1 MPLQFRR
8 GVDSDRL
15 TITPSVAEPV
25 FTTDT
30 KKLFIGDGSTAGGI
44 EISGSVDSAAT
55 IALIDS
61 AYVQA
66 RSPLTTTADF
76 PDSAGVNTLIDTR
89 VNATFINNLTID
101 ADTLGGQ
108 AGSHYL
114 NYNNFTN
121 TPTIPTFGTDFID
134 SAAALTL
141 IGANSLAKTG
151 GTMSGD
157 INMGGA
163 RIVNAERLGIGTA
176 APASGLHVID
186 SVGTYGQVRISDGTN
201 NVWHR
206 TDSSEYRIDWF
217 SSVARKINLLN
228 SGSGSISVG
237 INTPS
242 PTQTLDVAGTLNV
255 TGATTLGST
264 LNGHTVPG
272 GTGTLA
278 LTSDI
283 PTLGNSFVDSAEARE
298 LISVTDAGGDGSL
311 AYNNSTGVLT
321 YTGPS
326 AAEVRAHFSG
336 GTGVTYTSGTGA
348 IAIGQAVGTT
358 DSVTFGGLYVSG
370 NLMVNGT
377 TTTINS
383 TTLTVDDKNI
393 VLADGAADA
402 NAADSGGITI
412 AGANAQLFYKSTTDA
427 WNFNKDL
434 AMGGNDVSG
443 VGRLTAT
450 GAISTTDSA
459 VFGGNGSTG
468 GVKIDDGAITI
479 RTGTGSVAAVD
490 FYCEVNNAHRVR
502 LKSPAHANYSGN
514 PDVVLPTSSGTLAL
528 TSQIPT
534 NNNTLTNGAG
544 YITASSTETLTNKSG
559 NISMFTNDANYLD
572 STTVTGVITQAYVN
586 SLGITAGLDSALVSQ
601 LVDSSYV
608 QLRQSGG
615 AITVQEEGV
624 SLATSATT
632 LNFVGSNVTASGTG
646 ATKTITITGG
656 SGGAGGSGISRAD
669 FFHYTATNGQTS
681 FTGADDDG
689 QTLSYTPARAAV
701 YLNGILLRD
710 SADYTS
716 TSGDAI
722 VLATGADSN
731 DIITIV
737 NQGGLDSSIVTTI
750 VDSSYVAARAGGAT
764 GGTDSAAVLALIDSA
779 HIISKIG
786 SAATLTFTPDVK
798 HARLSMS
805 GDEGI
810 DAGAWRK
817 VDNLT
822 VRDVD
827 TSTGNALSDTSNARL
842 VIPAGVTKVKVMA
855 GLETTDVAGQ
865 VIAEIYHYNSSN
877 SLQTT
882 RTAKNDT
889 DTSGGDTTVAYTSI
903 VDVSQG
909 DYFQLHAYCQDAGTI
924 KATKYTYLEIE
935 VVEGS
940 ILNTVIGSTIQLSD
954 LSNVH
959 TATPTNGQALVW
971 DSANQYWEPGT
982 VASSGGTDS
991 AAVISLIDSSYIQ
1004 ARQSTVSAGATTIST
1019 TSFTATDNQ
1028 TTFATDYTVGKIN
1041 TYLNGVLLVDSADY
1055 TASNGSSIVL
1065 STGADSNDI
1074 LQVVKYT
1081 TAAIAGGLDSALTT
1095 QLIDSAYITA
1105 RAGAG
1110 TDSAAVI
1117 SLIDSSYVQ
1126 ARQTAGRITA
1136 DIFSYTASNAQTAF
1150 SGTDNNNKTLAYTPD
1165 NVNVF
1170 LNGILLVDSDDYTA
1184 TSGSLVTLVSAASAG
1199 DNIQITGYS
1208 ATGNAA
1214 RETAFSTFTYTADSG
1229 QTAFTGASEEG
1240 TSLQYTS
1247 RAQIYLNGIL
1257 LKDSDDYTRTS
1268 SSTLTLTEA
1277 ADSSDIIQIHD
1288 FSDVRVSSNLINKNY
1303 EYTADSGQTTFSGPD
1318 NNSATLSYQ
1327 SGYIQVFLNGILLRE
1342 ADYTASNGSSVV
1354 LAEAADSG
1362 NTLTISK
1369 YGYGTTNPSTVATW
1383 TERSTTATAVA
1394 GEKLFIDCSSGV
1406 VTVTLPSSPD
1416 MGSEI
1421 RVIDATGN
1429 AATNNITIGRNGSK
1443 INGADSDLT
1452 LDVNRAAIGLVYYNA
1467 AQGWILMER

>member
-8 GVDSDRL
+8 GPDSDRL
-15 TITPSVAEPV
+15 TITPAVAEPV

-30 KKLFIGDGSTAGGI
+30 KRLFVGDGSTAGGI
-44 EISGSVDSAAT
+44 EIQGSVDSAAT

-76 PDSAGVNTLIDTR
+76 PDSAGVNSLIDTR

-121 TPTIPTFGTDFID
+121 TPTIPTLGT
-134 SAAALTL
+134 
-141 IGANSLAKTG
+141 
-151 GTMSGD
+151 
-157 INMGGA
+157 
-163 RIVNAERLGIGTA
+163 
-176 APASGLHVID
+176 
-186 SVGTYGQVRISDGTN
+186 
-201 NVWHR
+201 
-206 TDSSEYRIDWF
+206 
-217 SSVARKINLLN
+217 
-228 SGSGSISVG
+228 
-237 INTPS
+237 
-242 PTQTLDVAGTLNV
+242 
-255 TGATTLGST
+255 
-264 LNGHTVPG
+264 
-272 GTGTLA
+272 
-278 LTSDI
+278 
-283 PTLGNSFVDSAEARE
+283 SFVDSAEARE

-348 IAIGQAVGTT
+348 IAIGQAVATS
-358 DSVTFGGLYVSG
+358 DSVTFAGLYVSG
-370 NLMVNGT
+370 DFMVGGT

-393 VLADGAADA
+393 VMADGAADA
-402 NAADSGGITI
+402 NAADSGGITV

-468 GVKIDDGAITI
+468 GVKIDDGQITI
-479 RTGTGSVAAVD
+479 RTGTGNVGAIDLYCEVNNAHRVRLKAPAHANFSGNPDVVLPNASGTIALTSDITTALSPYAPLANPTFTAGIVVTDSAIIGGNGSTGGVSIDDGYVEIRSGTGTPGYID

-502 LKSPAHANYSGN
+502 LKAPAHSNFSGN
-514 PDVVLPTSSGTLAL
+514 PDVLLPTSSGTIAL

-534 NNNTLTNGAG
+534 NNNTLING
-544 YITASSTETLTNKSG
+544 
-559 NISMFTNDANYLD
+559 ANYLD

-601 LVDSSYV
+601 LVDSSYI
-608 QLRQSGG
+608 QLRQTSAGTLT
-615 AITVQEEGV
+615 IQEEGS
-624 SLATSATT
+624 SLSTAATT
-632 LNFVGSNVTASGTG
+632 LNFVGDGVTASGSG
-646 ATKTITITGG
+646 NVKTITITGG
-656 SGGAGGSGISRAD
+656 GSGSGGGGSGISRAD
-669 FFHYTATNGQTS
+669 FFHYTATSGQTS

-689 QTLSYTPARAAV
+689 ETLSYTPARAAV

-722 VLATGADSN
+722 VLSTGADSN
-731 DIITIV
+731 DIVTII
-737 NQGGLDSSIVTTI
+737 NQGGLDSSLVTGI
-750 VDSSYVAARAGGAT
+750 VDSAYVAARAGGAT
-764 GGTDSAAVLALIDSA
+764 GGTDSAAVIALIDSA
-779 HIISKIG
+779 HINARIG

-805 GDEGI
+805 SSESLS
-810 DAGAWRK
+810 AASWQK

-822 VRDVD
+822 TRDVD
-827 TSTGNALSDTSNARL
+827 TSTGNVLSDTGNARL
-842 VIPAGVTKVKVMA
+842 VIPAGVAKVKVMA
-855 GLETTDVAGQ
+855 GLATSGIAGQ
-865 VIAEIYHYNSSN
+865 AIAQIYHYNSSGVQQN
-877 SLQTT
+877 T
-882 RTAKNDT
+882 RTAINDT
-889 DTSGGDTTVAYTSI
+889 DTSGGDDTVAYTSI

-909 DYFQLHAYCQDAGTI
+909 DYFELHAYGTDTGTI
-924 KATKYTYLEIE
+924 TANNNTYFEIE
-935 VVEGS
+935 VLEGS

-991 AAVISLIDSSYIQ
+991 AAVIALIDS
-1004 ARQSTVSAGATTIST
+1004 
-1019 TSFTATDNQ
+1019 D
-1028 TTFATDYTVGKIN
+1028 
-1041 TYLNGVLLVDSADY
+1041 
-1055 TASNGSSIVL
+1055 
-1065 STGADSNDI
+1065 
-1074 LQVVKYT
+1074 
-1081 TAAIAGGLDSALTT
+1081 
-1095 QLIDSAYITA
+1095 
-1105 RAGAG
+1105 
-1110 TDSAAVI
+1110 
-1117 SLIDSSYVQ
+1117 YVQ
-1126 ARQTAGRITA
+1126 ARFRQ
-1136 DIFSYTASNAQTAF
+1136 
-1150 SGTDNNNKTLAYTPD
+1150 
-1165 NVNVF
+1165 
-1170 LNGILLVDSDDYTA
+1170 
-1184 TSGSLVTLVSAASAG
+1184 
-1199 DNIQITGYS
+1199 
-1208 ATGNAA
+1208 
-1214 RETAFSTFTYTADSG
+1214 ETALSTFTYTADSG
-1229 QTAFTGASEEG
+1229 QTAFTGNDVSG
-1240 TSLQYTS
+1240 TSLQYGTT
-1247 RAQIYLNGIL
+1247 AQVYLNGIL
-1257 LKDSDDYTRTS
+1257 LVDSDDYTRTS
-1268 SSTLTLTEA
+1268 NSVLTLTQA
-1277 ADSSDIIQIHD
+1277 ANSSDILQIHD
-1288 FSDVRVSSNLINKNY
+1288 FTDVRVSSDLINKNF
-1303 EYTADSGQTTFSGPD
+1303 EYTADSGQTTFSGAD
-1318 NNSATLSYQ
+1318 NNSATLAYQ
-1327 SGYIQVFLNGILLRE
+1327 SGFIQVFLNGILLRE
-1342 ADYTASNGSSVV
+1342 ADYTASDGTSVV

-1369 YGYGTTNPSTVATW
+1369 YGYGTTTSVATW
-1383 TERSTTATAVA
+1383 TERSSTAIAAA

-1406 VTVTLPSSPD
+1406 VTVTLPPTPSS
-1416 MGSEI
+1416 GSEI

-1452 LDVNRAAIGLVYYNA
+1452 LDVNRAAIGLVYYNT

>member
-1 MPLQFRR
+1 M
-8 GVDSDRL
+8 
-15 TITPSVAEPV
+15 
-25 FTTDT
+25 
-30 KKLFIGDGSTAGGI
+30 
-44 EISGSVDSAAT
+44 
-55 IALIDS
+55 
-61 AYVQA
+61 
-66 RSPLTTTADF
+66 
-76 PDSAGVNTLIDTR
+76 
-89 VNATFINNLTID
+89 
-101 ADTLGGQ
+101 
-108 AGSHYL
+108 
-114 NYNNFTN
+114 
-121 TPTIPTFGTDFID
+121 
-134 SAAALTL
+134 
-141 IGANSLAKTG
+141 
-151 GTMSGD
+151 
-157 INMGGA
+157 
-163 RIVNAERLGIGTA
+163 
-176 APASGLHVID
+176 
-186 SVGTYGQVRISDGTN
+186 
-201 NVWHR
+201 
-206 TDSSEYRIDWF
+206 
-217 SSVARKINLLN
+217 
-228 SGSGSISVG
+228 
-237 INTPS
+237 
-242 PTQTLDVAGTLNV
+242 
-255 TGATTLGST
+255 
-264 LNGHTVPG
+264 
-272 GTGTLA
+272 
-278 LTSDI
+278 
-283 PTLGNSFVDSAEARE
+283 
-298 LISVTDAGGDGSL
+298 ISVTDAGGDGSL

-336 GTGVTYTSGTGA
+336 GTGVTYTSGTGS

-383 TTLTVDDKNI
+383 STLTVDDKNI

-402 NAADSGGITI
+402 NAADSGGITV

-443 VGRLTAT
+443 VARLTAT

-514 PDVVLPTSSGTLAL
+514 VDVVLPTSSGTLAL
-528 TSQIPT
+528 TSAIPT

-572 STTVTGVITQAYVN
+572 STYTTV
-586 SLGITAGLDSALVSQ
+586 
-601 LVDSSYV
+601 LVDSAYVQARVTAGTDSAATISLISATVDSAYV

-615 AITVQEEGV
+615 AITVQEEG
-624 SLATSATT
+624 SALSTSATT
-632 LNFVGSNVTASGTG
+632 LNFVGSGVTASGSG

-656 SGGAGGSGISRAD
+656 GGGGGGGGSGISRAD

-681 FTGADDDG
+681 FTGLDDDS

-731 DIITIV
+731 DIITII
-737 NQGGLDSSIVTTI
+737 NQGGLDSSLVTGI
-750 VDSSYVAARAGGAT
+750 VDSAYVTARAGA
-764 GGTDSAAVLALIDSA
+764 GTDSATVLALIDSA
-779 HIISKIG
+779 HINSKIG

-855 GLETTDVAGQ
+855 GLETSDVAGQ

-935 VVEGS
+935 VLEGS

-971 DSANQYWEPGT
+971 DSGNQYWEPGT
-982 VASSGGTDS
+982 VAST
-991 AAVISLIDSSYIQ
+991 
-1004 ARQSTVSAGATTIST
+1004 
-1019 TSFTATDNQ
+1019 
-1028 TTFATDYTVGKIN
+1028 
-1041 TYLNGVLLVDSADY
+1041 
-1055 TASNGSSIVL
+1055 
-1065 STGADSNDI
+1065 
-1074 LQVVKYT
+1074 
-1081 TAAIAGGLDSALTT
+1081 GGLDSALAT
-1095 QLIDSAYITA
+1095 QLIDSAYVQLRQSA
-1105 RAGAG
+1105 SGG
-1110 TDSAAVI
+1110 GVDSAATI
-1117 SLIDSSYVQ
+1117 ALIDSSYVQ
-1126 ARQTAGRITA
+1126 ARQAASGAVTLTA

-1165 NVNVF
+1165 NVSVF

-1199 DNIQITGYS
+1199 DNIQITGYNT
-1208 ATGNAA
+1208 TGTV

-1229 QTAFTGASEEG
+1229 QTTFTGASEEG

-1268 SSTLTLTEA
+1268 SSTLTLIEA

-1303 EYTADSGQTTFSGPD
+1303 EYTADSGQTTFSGAD

-1342 ADYTASNGSSVV
+1342 ADYTANNGSSVV

-1369 YGYGTTNPSTVATW
+1369 YGYGTTNSTVAAW
-1383 TERSTTATAVA
+1383 TERSANGTAVA

-1406 VTVTLPSSPD
+1406 VTVTLPSSPE

>member
-8 GVDSDRL
+8 GPDSDRL
-15 TITPSVAEPV
+15 TITPVVAEPV

-30 KKLFIGDGSTAGGI
+30 KRLFVGDGSTVGGI
-44 EISGSVDSAAT
+44 EIQGSVDSAAT

-76 PDSAGVNTLIDTR
+76 PDSAGVNTLIDARVNASFINALTIDADTLGGQAASTYLQTTADFPDSAGVNTLIDARVNASFINNLTIDADTLGGQAASTYLQTTADFPDSAGVNSLIDTR

-108 AGSHYL
+108 AGSYYL

-121 TPTIPTFGTDFID
+121 TPTIPTLSTD
-134 SAAALTL
+134 
-141 IGANSLAKTG
+141 
-151 GTMSGD
+151 
-157 INMGGA
+157 
-163 RIVNAERLGIGTA
+163 
-176 APASGLHVID
+176 
-186 SVGTYGQVRISDGTN
+186 
-201 NVWHR
+201 
-206 TDSSEYRIDWF
+206 
-217 SSVARKINLLN
+217 
-228 SGSGSISVG
+228 
-237 INTPS
+237 
-242 PTQTLDVAGTLNV
+242 
-255 TGATTLGST
+255 
-264 LNGHTVPG
+264 
-272 GTGTLA
+272 
-278 LTSDI
+278 
-283 PTLGNSFVDSAEARE
+283 FVDSAEGRK

-370 NLMVNGT
+370 NLMVSGT

-479 RTGTGSVAAVD
+479 RTATGNVAAVD
-490 FYCEVNNAHRVR
+490 FYCEVNNQHRVR
-502 LKSPAHANYSGN
+502 LKAPAHANFSGN
-514 PDVVLPTSSGTLAL
+514 PDVVLPNASGTIAL
-528 TSQIPT
+528 TSAIPT

-572 STTVTGVITQAYVN
+572 STYT
-586 SLGITAGLDSALVSQ
+586 SALVDSAYVQ
-601 LVDSSYV
+601 ARVTAGTDSAATISLINATVDSAYV

-632 LNFVGSNVTASGTG
+632 LNFVGGNVTASGTG

-656 SGGAGGSGISRAD
+656 SGSGGGGSGISRAD

-681 FTGADDDG
+681 FTGLDDDS

-731 DIITIV
+731 DIVTII
-737 NQGGLDSSIVTTI
+737 NQGGLDSSLVTGI
-750 VDSSYVAARAGGAT
+750 VDSAYVAARAGGAT
-764 GGTDSAAVLALIDSA
+764 GGTDSAAV
-779 HIISKIG
+779 
-786 SAATLTFTPDVK
+786 
-798 HARLSMS
+798 
-805 GDEGI
+805 
-810 DAGAWRK
+810 
-817 VDNLT
+817 
-822 VRDVD
+822 
-827 TSTGNALSDTSNARL
+827 
-842 VIPAGVTKVKVMA
+842 
-855 GLETTDVAGQ
+855 
-865 VIAEIYHYNSSN
+865 IA
-877 SLQTT
+877 
-882 RTAKNDT
+882 
-889 DTSGGDTTVAYTSI
+889 
-903 VDVSQG
+903 
-909 DYFQLHAYCQDAGTI
+909 
-924 KATKYTYLEIE
+924 
-935 VVEGS
+935 
-940 ILNTVIGSTIQLSD
+940 
-954 LSNVH
+954 
-959 TATPTNGQALVW
+959 
-971 DSANQYWEPGT
+971 
-982 VASSGGTDS
+982 
-991 AAVISLIDSSYIQ
+991 LIDSSYIQ

-1095 QLIDSAYITA
+1095 QLIDSAYVTA

-1117 SLIDSSYVQ
+1117 ALIDSDYVQ
-1126 ARQTAGRITA
+1126 ARQTATTPVTVTA

-1199 DNIQITGYS
+1199 DNIQITGYNT
-1208 ATGNAA
+1208 TGTA

-1303 EYTADSGQTTFSGPD
+1303 EYTADSGQTTFSGAD

-1342 ADYTASNGSSVV
+1342 ADYTANNGSSVV

-1383 TERSTTATAVA
+1383 TERSATATAVA

-1406 VTVTLPSSPD
+1406 VTVNLPSSPD

-1452 LDVNRAAIGLVYYNA
+1452 LDVNRAAIGLVYYNT

>member
-25 FTTDT
+25 FATDT

-44 EISGSVDSAAT
+44 EISGGVDSAST

-76 PDSAGVNTLIDTR
+76 PDSAGVNTLIDARVNASFINNLTIDADTLGGQAASTYLQTTADFPDSAGVNSLIDTR

-108 AGSHYL
+108 AGSYYL

-121 TPTIPTFGTDFID
+121 TPTLPALGTD
-134 SAAALTL
+134 
-141 IGANSLAKTG
+141 
-151 GTMSGD
+151 
-157 INMGGA
+157 
-163 RIVNAERLGIGTA
+163 
-176 APASGLHVID
+176 
-186 SVGTYGQVRISDGTN
+186 
-201 NVWHR
+201 
-206 TDSSEYRIDWF
+206 
-217 SSVARKINLLN
+217 
-228 SGSGSISVG
+228 
-237 INTPS
+237 
-242 PTQTLDVAGTLNV
+242 
-255 TGATTLGST
+255 
-264 LNGHTVPG
+264 
-272 GTGTLA
+272 
-278 LTSDI
+278 
-283 PTLGNSFVDSAEARE
+283 FVDSAEARE

-402 NAADSGGITI
+402 NAADSGGITV

-459 VFGGNGSTG
+459 IFGGNGSTG

-479 RTGTGSVAAVD
+479 RTGTGSVAYVD
-490 FYCEVNNAHRVR
+490 FYCETNNAHRVR
-502 LKSPAHANYSGN
+502 LKSPSHSSYSGN

-528 TSQIPT
+528 TSDIPT

-572 STTVTGVITQAYVN
+572 STYATLLVDSAYVQAR
-586 SLGITAGLDSALVSQ
+586 ITAGTDSAATQSMIDSSISFQ
-601 LVDSSYV
+601 VDSAYI

-656 SGGAGGSGISRAD
+656 SGAGGASGISRAD
-669 FFHYTATNGQTS
+669 FFHYTATSGQTS

-689 QTLSYTPARAAV
+689 ETLSYTPARAAV

-722 VLATGADSN
+722 VLSTGADSN
-731 DIITIV
+731 DIVTII
-737 NQGGLDSSIVTTI
+737 NQGGLDSSLVTGI
-750 VDSSYVAARAGGAT
+750 VDSAYVAARAGGAT
-764 GGTDSAAVLALIDSA
+764 GGTDSAAVIALIDSA
-779 HIISKIG
+779 HINARIG
-786 SAATLTFTPDVK
+786 SAATLTFRPDAK
-798 HARLSMS
+798 YARLKLTS
-805 GDEGI
+805 DQTGI
-810 DAGAWRK
+810 TSTTPITNFNTR
-817 VDNLT
+817 VI
-822 VRDVD
+822 D
-827 TSTGNALSDTSNARL
+827 TSPNNALTSTLADGKF
-842 VIPAGVTKVKVMA
+842 VIPAGVSKVRLKASAKTSSVSDQVTMSFYMNGA
-855 GLETTDVAGQ
+855 TLEGTSNQD
-865 VIAEIYHYNSSN
+865 ISS
-877 SLQTT
+877 
-882 RTAKNDT
+882 
-889 DTSGGDTTVAYTSI
+889 SGRDFPAAFSGIISCA
-903 VDVSQG
+903 QG
-909 DYFQLHAYCQDAGTI
+909 DYFQVAMFSSNSRTCEADDDFTWFEL
-924 KATKYTYLEIE
+924 E

-940 ILNTVIGSTIQLSD
+940 MLDTVIGSTIQLSD
-954 LSNVH
+954 LSNVDS
-959 TATPTNGQALVW
+959 ASPTDGQALVW
-971 DSANQYWEPGT
+971 DNTNSYWKPGT

-1004 ARQSTVSAGATTIST
+1004 ARQSATSAGATTIST
-1019 TSFTATDNQ
+1019 TTFTATADQ
-1028 TTFATDYTVGKIN
+1028 TTFATSYTVGKIN

-1065 STGADSNDI
+1065 GTGANANDI
-1074 LQVVKYT
+1074 IQVVKYT
-1081 TAAIAGGLDSALTT
+1081 TETIGTLDSAGVTN
-1095 QLIDSAYITA
+1095 LIDSNYIQA
-1105 RAGAG
+1105 RQSAGGGGG
-1110 TDSAAVI
+1110 TVDSADIIAIV
-1117 SLIDSSYVQ
+1117 DSNYVQ
-1126 ARQTAGRITA
+1126 ARQSASASATVTA
-1136 DIFSYTASNAQTAF
+1136 DIFSYTATANQTGFTGA
-1150 SGTDNNNKTLAYTPD
+1150 DNNNKTLAYTPG

-1184 TSGSLVTLVSAASAG
+1184 TGGSVITLQSAASAG

-1208 ATGNAA
+1208 TTGAA
-1214 RETAFSTFTYTADSG
+1214 RETAFSAFTYTATSG
-1229 QTAFTGASEEG
+1229 QTTFTGASEEG

-1247 RAQIYLNGIL
+1247 RAQVYLNGIL

-1268 SSTLTLTEA
+1268 SSVLTLTDA
-1277 ADSSDIIQIHD
+1277 ADSADIIQIHD

-1303 EYTADSGQTTFSGPD
+1303 EFTADSGQTTFSGVD
-1318 NNSATLSYQ
+1318 NGGATLAYQ

-1342 ADYTASNGSSVV
+1342 ADYTANNGTSVV
-1354 LAEAADSG
+1354 LAEGADSG

-1369 YGYGTTNPSTVATW
+1369 YGYGTTTTSSVATW
-1383 TERSTTATAVA
+1383 TERSSTATASA

-1406 VTVTLPSSPD
+1406 VTVTLPASPD
-1416 MGSEI
+1416 MGSEV

-1452 LDVNRAAIGLVYYNA
+1452 LDINRAAIGLVYYNT

>member
-8 GVDSDRL
+8 GPDSDRL

-30 KKLFIGDGSTAGGI
+30 KKLFVGDGSTAGGI
-44 EISGSVDSAAT
+44 EIQGSVDSAAT
-55 IALIDS
+55 LALIDS

-66 RSPLTTTADF
+66 RSPLTTTADFPDSAGVNTLIDTRVNASFINALTIDADTLGGQAASTYLQTTADF

-121 TPTIPTFGTDFID
+121 TPTIPTLGT
-134 SAAALTL
+134 
-141 IGANSLAKTG
+141 
-151 GTMSGD
+151 
-157 INMGGA
+157 
-163 RIVNAERLGIGTA
+163 
-176 APASGLHVID
+176 
-186 SVGTYGQVRISDGTN
+186 
-201 NVWHR
+201 
-206 TDSSEYRIDWF
+206 
-217 SSVARKINLLN
+217 
-228 SGSGSISVG
+228 
-237 INTPS
+237 
-242 PTQTLDVAGTLNV
+242 
-255 TGATTLGST
+255 
-264 LNGHTVPG
+264 
-272 GTGTLA
+272 
-278 LTSDI
+278 
-283 PTLGNSFVDSAEARE
+283 SFVDSAEARE

-383 TTLTVDDKNI
+383 STLTVDDKNI

-402 NAADSGGITI
+402 NAADSGGITV

-443 VGRLTAT
+443 VGRLTAA

-479 RTGTGSVAAVD
+479 RTGTGSVAYVD
-490 FYCEVNNAHRVR
+490 FYCETNNAHRVR

-528 TSQIPT
+528 TSEIPT

-572 STTVTGVITQAYVN
+572 STYTTV
-586 SLGITAGLDSALVSQ
+586 
-601 LVDSSYV
+601 LVDSAYVQARVTAGTDSAATISLISATVDSAYV

-689 QTLSYTPARAAV
+689 ETLSYTPARAAV

-722 VLATGADSN
+722 VLGTGADSN
-731 DIITIV
+731 DIITII
-737 NQGGLDSSIVTTI
+737 NQGGLDSSIVTSI
-750 VDSSYVAARAGGAT
+750 VDSAYVAARAGGAT

-779 HIISKIG
+779 HINSKIG

-798 HARLSMS
+798 HARLSMTS
-805 GDEGI
+805 NESLS
-810 DAGAWRK
+810 AASWQK

-822 VRDVD
+822 TRDVD
-827 TSTGNALSDTSNARL
+827 TSTGNVLSDTGNARL
-842 VIPAGVTKVKVMA
+842 VIPAGVAKVKVMA
-855 GLETTDVAGQ
+855 GLATSDIAGQ
-865 VIAEIYHYNSSN
+865 AIAQIYHYNSSGVQQN
-877 SLQTT
+877 TK
-882 RTAKNDT
+882 TAINDT
-889 DTSGGDTTVAYTSI
+889 DTAGGDDTVAYTSI

-909 DYFQLHAYCQDAGTI
+909 DYFELHAYGTDAGTI
-924 KATKYTYLEIE
+924 NANNNTYFEIE
-935 VVEGS
+935 VLEGS

-954 LSNVH
+954 LSNVDS
-959 TATPTNGQALVW
+959 ATPTNGQALVW

-991 AAVISLIDSSYIQ
+991 AAVI
-1004 ARQSTVSAGATTIST
+1004 A
-1019 TSFTATDNQ
+1019 
-1028 TTFATDYTVGKIN
+1028 
-1041 TYLNGVLLVDSADY
+1041 
-1055 TASNGSSIVL
+1055 
-1065 STGADSNDI
+1065 
-1074 LQVVKYT
+1074 
-1081 TAAIAGGLDSALTT
+1081 
-1095 QLIDSAYITA
+1095 
-1105 RAGAG
+1105 
-1110 TDSAAVI
+1110 
-1117 SLIDSSYVQ
+1117 LIDSSYVQ
-1126 ARQTAGRITA
+1126 ARQSSTTAVSLAA

-1150 SGTDNNNKTLAYTPD
+1150 SGTDNNNKTLTYTPD
-1165 NVNVF
+1165 NVSVF

-1199 DNIQITGYS
+1199 DNIQITGYNT
-1208 ATGNAA
+1208 TGAA
-1214 RETAFSTFTYTADSG
+1214 RETAFSAFTYTATSG

-1247 RAQIYLNGIL
+1247 RAQVYLNGIL

-1268 SSTLTLTEA
+1268 SSVLTLTDA
-1277 ADSSDIIQIHD
+1277 ADSADIIQIHD

-1303 EYTADSGQTTFSGPD
+1303 EFTADSGQTTFTGADNSGT
-1318 NNSATLSYQ
+1318 TLAYQ

-1369 YGYGTTNPSTVATW
+1369 YGYGTTSSSTVATW
-1383 TERSTTATAVA
+1383 TERSTAATASA

-1406 VTVTLPSSPD
+1406 VTVTLPASPD
-1416 MGSEI
+1416 MGSEV

-1452 LDVNRAAIGLVYYNA
+1452 LDINRAAIGLVYYNT

>member
-8 GVDSDRL
+8 GPDSDRL
-15 TITPSVAEPV
+15 TITPVVSEPV

-30 KKLFIGDGSTAGGI
+30 KKLFIGDGSTVGGI
-44 EISGSVDSAAT
+44 EIQGSVDSAAT

-76 PDSAGVNTLIDTR
+76 PDSAGVNTLIDSRVNASFINNLTIDADTLGGQAASTYLQTTADFPDSAGVNSLIDTR
-89 VNATFINNLTID
+89 VNGTFINNLTID

-121 TPTIPTFGTDFID
+121 TPTIPTLGT
-134 SAAALTL
+134 T
-141 IGANSLAKTG
+141 
-151 GTMSGD
+151 
-157 INMGGA
+157 
-163 RIVNAERLGIGTA
+163 
-176 APASGLHVID
+176 
-186 SVGTYGQVRISDGTN
+186 
-201 NVWHR
+201 
-206 TDSSEYRIDWF
+206 
-217 SSVARKINLLN
+217 
-228 SGSGSISVG
+228 
-237 INTPS
+237 
-242 PTQTLDVAGTLNV
+242 
-255 TGATTLGST
+255 
-264 LNGHTVPG
+264 
-272 GTGTLA
+272 
-278 LTSDI
+278 
-283 PTLGNSFVDSAEARE
+283 FVDSAEARK

-383 TTLTVDDKNI
+383 STLTVDDKNI
-393 VLADGAADA
+393 VLADGAANA
-402 NAADSGGITI
+402 NAADSGGITV

-502 LKSPAHANYSGN
+502 LKAPAHANFSGN
-514 PDVVLPTSSGTLAL
+514 PDVVLPNASGTIAL
-528 TSQIPT
+528 TSAIPT

-559 NISMFTNDANYLD
+559 NISMFTNDADYLD

-601 LVDSSYV
+601 LVDSAYI
-608 QLRQSGG
+608 QLRQTSAGTLT
-615 AITVQEEGV
+615 IQEEG
-624 SLATSATT
+624 SALSTAATT
-632 LNFVGSNVTASGTG
+632 LNFVGDNVTASGSG
-646 ATKTITITGG
+646 AVKTITITGG
-656 SGGAGGSGISRAD
+656 SGGSGGTGISRAD

-681 FTGADDDG
+681 FTGADDG
-689 QTLSYTPARAAV
+689 GTALSYTPARAAV

-731 DIITIV
+731 DIVTII
-737 NQGGLDSSIVTTI
+737 NQGGLDSAIVTTI
-750 VDSSYVAARAGGAT
+750 VDSAYVTARAGA
-764 GGTDSAAVLALIDSA
+764 GTDSAAVIALIDSAYVTARAGAGTDSATVLALIDSA
-779 HIISKIG
+779 HITSRVPN
-786 SAATLTFTPDVK
+786 ATTLTFAQDK
-798 HARLSMS
+798 KYARLTMS
-805 GDEGI
+805 SDQSGI
-810 DAGAWRK
+810 SSTTP
-817 VDNLT
+817 LT
-822 VRDVD
+822 TFNTRDVD
-827 TSTGNALSDTSNARL
+827 TSTGNALTSTL
-842 VIPAGVTKVKVMA
+842 GDGKFIIPAGVSKVRLSGSLMTSNVSDQIT
-855 GLETTDVAGQ
+855 LEIRKNGNRLASGSTNLDVSSSGRDHGVVFTGIIDVVQ
-865 VIAEIYHYNSSN
+865 NDFFQLFMFSQNS
-877 SLQTT
+877 
-882 RTAKNDT
+882 RTAEADEF
-889 DTSGGDTTVAYTSI
+889 SW
-903 VDVSQG
+903 
-909 DYFQLHAYCQDAGTI
+909 F
-924 KATKYTYLEIE
+924 EIE
-935 VVEGS
+935 VIEGS
-940 ILNTVIGSTIQLSD
+940 MLDTSVTTTLQLSD

-982 VASSGGTDS
+982 VAST
-991 AAVISLIDSSYIQ
+991 
-1004 ARQSTVSAGATTIST
+1004 
-1019 TSFTATDNQ
+1019 
-1028 TTFATDYTVGKIN
+1028 
-1041 TYLNGVLLVDSADY
+1041 
-1055 TASNGSSIVL
+1055 
-1065 STGADSNDI
+1065 
-1074 LQVVKYT
+1074 
-1081 TAAIAGGLDSALTT
+1081 GGLDSALAT
-1095 QLIDSAYITA
+1095 QLIDSAYIQLRQSA
-1105 RAGAG
+1105 AGG
-1110 TDSAAVI
+1110 GVDSAATI
-1117 SLIDSSYVQ
+1117 ALIDSSYVQ
-1126 ARQTAGRITA
+1126 ARQASAGAATITA
-1136 DIFSYTASNAQTAF
+1136 DIFSYTATANQTGF
-1150 SGTDNNNKTLAYTPD
+1150 TGTDNNNKTLAYTPD

-1184 TSGSLVTLVSAASAG
+1184 TGGGVVTLQSAASAG
-1199 DNIQITGYS
+1199 DNIQITGYNT
-1208 ATGNAA
+1208 TGNA
-1214 RETAFSTFTYTADSG
+1214 RETAFSAFTYTATSG

-1240 TSLQYTS
+1240 TALQYTS
-1247 RAQIYLNGIL
+1247 RAQVYLNGIL

-1268 SSTLTLTEA
+1268 SSVLTLTDA

-1288 FSDVRVSSNLINKNY
+1288 FTDVRVSSNLINKNY
-1303 EYTADSGQTTFSGPD
+1303 EFTADSGQTTFSGAD
-1318 NNSATLSYQ
+1318 ISGTTLAYQ

-1342 ADYTASNGSSVV
+1342 ADYTASNGTSVV
-1354 LAEAADSG
+1354 LAEGADSG

-1369 YGYGTTNPSTVATW
+1369 YGYGTTSSSTVATW
-1383 TERSTTATAVA
+1383 TERSTTALASA

-1406 VTVTLPSSPD
+1406 VTVTLPASPD
-1416 MGSEI
+1416 TGSEI

-1452 LDVNRAAIGLVYYNA
+1452 LDINRAAIGLVYYNT

>member
-30 KKLFIGDGSTAGGI
+30 KRLFVGDGSTAGGI
-44 EISGSVDSAAT
+44 EIQGSVDSAAT

-76 PDSAGVNTLIDTR
+76 PDSSGVNTLIDTRVNASFINALTIDADTLGGQAASTYLQTTADFPDSAGVNSLIDTR

-108 AGSHYL
+108 AGSYYL

-121 TPTIPTFGTDFID
+121 TPTLPALGTD
-134 SAAALTL
+134 
-141 IGANSLAKTG
+141 
-151 GTMSGD
+151 
-157 INMGGA
+157 
-163 RIVNAERLGIGTA
+163 
-176 APASGLHVID
+176 
-186 SVGTYGQVRISDGTN
+186 
-201 NVWHR
+201 
-206 TDSSEYRIDWF
+206 
-217 SSVARKINLLN
+217 
-228 SGSGSISVG
+228 
-237 INTPS
+237 
-242 PTQTLDVAGTLNV
+242 
-255 TGATTLGST
+255 
-264 LNGHTVPG
+264 
-272 GTGTLA
+272 
-278 LTSDI
+278 
-283 PTLGNSFVDSAEARE
+283 FVDSAEARE

-370 NLMVNGT
+370 NLMVSGT

-459 VFGGNGSTG
+459 IFGGNGSTG

-479 RTGTGSVAAVD
+479 RTGTGSVAYVD

-502 LKSPAHANYSGN
+502 LKSPAHSAYSGN
-514 PDVVLPTSSGTLAL
+514 VDITLPVSSGTLAL
-528 TSQIPT
+528 TSAIPT

-572 STTVTGVITQAYVN
+572 STYAT
-586 SLGITAGLDSALVSQ
+586 L
-601 LVDSSYV
+601 LVDSAYVQARVTAGTDSAATISLISATVDSAYV

-632 LNFVGSNVTASGTG
+632 LNFVGDNVTASGTG

-656 SGGAGGSGISRAD
+656 SGSGSGGSGISRAD
-669 FFHYTATNGQTS
+669 FFHYTATSGQTS
-681 FTGADDDG
+681 FTGLDDDS

-722 VLATGADSN
+722 VLGTGADSN
-731 DIITIV
+731 DIVTII
-737 NQGGLDSSIVTTI
+737 NQGGLDSGVVTGI
-750 VDSSYVAARAGGAT
+750 VDSAYVAARAGGAT
-764 GGTDSAAVLALIDSA
+764 GGTDSAAV
-779 HIISKIG
+779 
-786 SAATLTFTPDVK
+786 
-798 HARLSMS
+798 
-805 GDEGI
+805 
-810 DAGAWRK
+810 
-817 VDNLT
+817 
-822 VRDVD
+822 
-827 TSTGNALSDTSNARL
+827 
-842 VIPAGVTKVKVMA
+842 
-855 GLETTDVAGQ
+855 
-865 VIAEIYHYNSSN
+865 IA
-877 SLQTT
+877 
-882 RTAKNDT
+882 
-889 DTSGGDTTVAYTSI
+889 
-903 VDVSQG
+903 
-909 DYFQLHAYCQDAGTI
+909 
-924 KATKYTYLEIE
+924 
-935 VVEGS
+935 
-940 ILNTVIGSTIQLSD
+940 
-954 LSNVH
+954 
-959 TATPTNGQALVW
+959 
-971 DSANQYWEPGT
+971 
-982 VASSGGTDS
+982 
-991 AAVISLIDSSYIQ
+991 LIDSSYIQ
-1004 ARQSTVSAGATTIST
+1004 ARQ
-1019 TSFTATDNQ
+1019 
-1028 TTFATDYTVGKIN
+1028 
-1041 TYLNGVLLVDSADY
+1041 LE
-1055 TASNGSSIVL
+1055 
-1065 STGADSNDI
+1065 
-1074 LQVVKYT
+1074 
-1081 TAAIAGGLDSALTT
+1081 AAL
-1095 QLIDSAYITA
+1095 
-1105 RAGAG
+1105 
-1110 TDSAAVI
+1110 
-1117 SLIDSSYVQ
+1117 
-1126 ARQTAGRITA
+1126 
-1136 DIFSYTASNAQTAF
+1136 
-1150 SGTDNNNKTLAYTPD
+1150 
-1165 NVNVF
+1165 
-1170 LNGILLVDSDDYTA
+1170 
-1184 TSGSLVTLVSAASAG
+1184 
-1199 DNIQITGYS
+1199 
-1208 ATGNAA
+1208 
-1214 RETAFSTFTYTADSG
+1214 STFTYTATSG

-1240 TSLQYTS
+1240 TALQYTTN
-1247 RAQIYLNGIL
+1247 AQVYLNGIL

-1268 SSTLTLTEA
+1268 SSTLTLTDA
-1277 ADSSDIIQIHD
+1277 ADSADIIQIHD
-1288 FSDVRVSSNLINKNY
+1288 FNGVRVSSNLINKNY
-1303 EYTADSGQTTFSGPD
+1303 EYTADSGQTTFTGAD

-1342 ADYTASNGSSVV
+1342 ADYTASNGTSVV
-1354 LAEAADSG
+1354 LAEGADSG

-1369 YGYGTTNPSTVATW
+1369 YGYGTTSSSTVATW
-1383 TERSTTATAVA
+1383 TERSSTAIASA

-1406 VTVTLPSSPD
+1406 VTVTLPASPD

-1452 LDVNRAAIGLVYYNA
+1452 LDINRAAIGLVYYNT

>member
-25 FTTDT
+25 FATDT

-44 EISGSVDSAAT
+44 EISGGVDSAST

-76 PDSAGVNTLIDTR
+76 PDSAGVNTLIDARVNASFINNLTIDADTLGGQAASTYLQTTADFPDSAGVNSLIDTR

-121 TPTIPTFGTDFID
+121 TPTIPTLGT
-134 SAAALTL
+134 
-141 IGANSLAKTG
+141 
-151 GTMSGD
+151 
-157 INMGGA
+157 
-163 RIVNAERLGIGTA
+163 
-176 APASGLHVID
+176 
-186 SVGTYGQVRISDGTN
+186 
-201 NVWHR
+201 
-206 TDSSEYRIDWF
+206 
-217 SSVARKINLLN
+217 
-228 SGSGSISVG
+228 
-237 INTPS
+237 
-242 PTQTLDVAGTLNV
+242 
-255 TGATTLGST
+255 
-264 LNGHTVPG
+264 
-272 GTGTLA
+272 
-278 LTSDI
+278 
-283 PTLGNSFVDSAEARE
+283 SFVDSAEARE

-370 NLMVNGT
+370 NLMVSGT

-402 NAADSGGITI
+402 NAADSGGITV

-479 RTGTGSVAAVD
+479 RTGTGSVAYVD
-490 FYCEVNNAHRVR
+490 FYCETNNAHRVR
-502 LKSPAHANYSGN
+502 LKSPAHSAYSGN

-528 TSQIPT
+528 TSDIPT

-572 STTVTGVITQAYVN
+572 STYAT
-586 SLGITAGLDSALVSQ
+586 L
-601 LVDSSYV
+601 LVDSAYV
-608 QLRQSGG
+608 QARVTAGTDSAATQSMIDSSISFQVDSAYIQLRQSGG

-656 SGGAGGSGISRAD
+656 SGGAGGTGISRAD

-722 VLATGADSN
+722 VLTTGADAS
-731 DIITIV
+731 DIVTII

-750 VDSSYVAARAGGAT
+750 VDSAYVAARAGGAT
-764 GGTDSAAVLALIDSA
+764 GGTDSAAVIALIDSA
-779 HIISKIG
+779 HINARIG
-786 SAATLTFTPDVK
+786 SAATLTFRPDAK
-798 HARLSMS
+798 YARLKLTSDQS
-805 GDEGI
+805 GI
-810 DAGAWRK
+810 TSTTAITNFNTR
-817 VDNLT
+817 VI
-822 VRDVD
+822 D
-827 TSTGNALSDTSNARL
+827 TSTNNALTSTLADGKF
-842 VIPAGVTKVKVMA
+842 VIPAGVSKVRLRASAKTSSVSDQVTMSFYMN
-855 GLETTDVAGQ
+855 GSTLEGTSNQD
-865 VIAEIYHYNSSN
+865 ISS
-877 SLQTT
+877 
-882 RTAKNDT
+882 
-889 DTSGGDTTVAYTSI
+889 SGRDFPAAFSGIISCA
-903 VDVSQG
+903 QG
-909 DYFQLHAYCQDAGTI
+909 DYFQVAMFSTNSRTCEADDDFTWFE
-924 KATKYTYLEIE
+924 LEVI
-935 VVEGS
+935 EGS
-940 ILNTVIGSTIQLSD
+940 MLDTVIGSTIQLSD
-954 LSNVH
+954 LSNVDS
-959 TATPTNGQALVW
+959 ASPTDGQALVW
-971 DSANQYWEPGT
+971 DNINLYWKPGT

-1004 ARQSTVSAGATTIST
+1004 ARQSATSAGATTIST
-1019 TSFTATDNQ
+1019 TTFTATADQ
-1028 TTFATDYTVGKIN
+1028 TTFATSYTVGKIN

-1065 STGADSNDI
+1065 GTGANANDI
-1074 LQVVKYT
+1074 IQVVKYT
-1081 TAAIAGGLDSALTT
+1081 TAAIGTLDSAGVTN
-1095 QLIDSAYITA
+1095 LIDSNYIQA
-1105 RAGAG
+1105 RQSAGGGGG
-1110 TDSAAVI
+1110 TVDSADIIAIV
-1117 SLIDSSYVQ
+1117 DSNYVQ
-1126 ARQTAGRITA
+1126 ARQSATTPVTVTA
-1136 DIFSYTASNAQTAF
+1136 DIFSYTATANQTGFTGA
-1150 SGTDNNNKTLAYTPD
+1150 DNNNKTLAYTPD

-1184 TSGSLVTLVSAASAG
+1184 TGGSVITLQSAASAG

-1208 ATGNAA
+1208 TTGAA
-1214 RETAFSTFTYTADSG
+1214 RETAFSAFTYTATSG
-1229 QTAFTGASEEG
+1229 QTTFTGASEEG

-1247 RAQIYLNGIL
+1247 RAQVYLNGIL

-1268 SSTLTLTEA
+1268 SSVLTLTDA
-1277 ADSSDIIQIHD
+1277 ADSADIIQIHD

-1303 EYTADSGQTTFSGPD
+1303 EFTADSGQTTFSGAD
-1318 NNSATLSYQ
+1318 NNSATLAYQ

-1342 ADYTASNGSSVV
+1342 ADYTANNGTSVV
-1354 LAEAADSG
+1354 LAEGADSG

-1369 YGYGTTNPSTVATW
+1369 YGYGTTTTSSVATW
-1383 TERSTTATAVA
+1383 TERSTTATASA

-1406 VTVTLPSSPD
+1406 VTVTLPASPD
-1416 MGSEI
+1416 MGSEV

-1452 LDVNRAAIGLVYYNA
+1452 LDINRAAIGLVYYNT

>member
-25 FTTDT
+25 FATDT

-44 EISGSVDSAAT
+44 EISGGVDSAST

-76 PDSAGVNTLIDTR
+76 PDSAGVNTLIDARVNASFINNLTIDADTLGGQAASTYLQTTADFPDSAGVNSLIDTR

-121 TPTIPTFGTDFID
+121 TPTIPTLGT
-134 SAAALTL
+134 
-141 IGANSLAKTG
+141 
-151 GTMSGD
+151 
-157 INMGGA
+157 
-163 RIVNAERLGIGTA
+163 
-176 APASGLHVID
+176 
-186 SVGTYGQVRISDGTN
+186 
-201 NVWHR
+201 
-206 TDSSEYRIDWF
+206 
-217 SSVARKINLLN
+217 
-228 SGSGSISVG
+228 
-237 INTPS
+237 
-242 PTQTLDVAGTLNV
+242 
-255 TGATTLGST
+255 
-264 LNGHTVPG
+264 
-272 GTGTLA
+272 
-278 LTSDI
+278 
-283 PTLGNSFVDSAEARE
+283 SFVDSAEARE

-326 AAEVRAHFSG
+326 ASEVRAHFSAGTNTTFSGGTFDITDATIRGKLSG
-336 GTGVTYTSGTGA
+336 GTGVTYTSGSGA
-348 IAIGQAVGTT
+348 IAIGQPVGTT

-393 VLADGAADA
+393 VLADGASDA
-402 NAADSGGITI
+402 NAADSGGITV
-412 AGANAQLFYKSTTDA
+412 AGANAQIIYRSSGDK
-427 WNFNKDL
+427 WEFNKAPYYGSARLITSDDALIDSSLTIQLIDSAHVALHSAIGKGDVDFGSNKITYSNVYSQTSDL
-434 AMGGNDVSG
+434 PSASTYHGMFAHVHATGKGYFAHGGNWIA
-443 VGRLTAT
+443 LA
-450 GAISTTDSA
+450 
-459 VFGGNGSTG
+459 
-468 GVKIDDGAITI
+468 
-479 RTGTGSVAAVD
+479 
-490 FYCEVNNAHRVR
+490 NA
-502 LKSPAHANYSGN
+502 S
-514 PDVVLPTSSGTLAL
+514 D
-528 TSQIPT
+528 IPT
-534 NNNTLTNGAG
+534 NNNSLTNGAG

-572 STTVTGVITQAYVN
+572 STYT
-586 SLGITAGLDSALVSQ
+586 SALVDSAYVQ
-601 LVDSSYV
+601 ARVTAGTDSAATQSMIDSSISFQVDSAYI

-722 VLATGADSN
+722 VLSTGADAS
-731 DIITIV
+731 DIVTII
-737 NQGGLDSSIVTTI
+737 NQGGLDSSIVTAI
-750 VDSSYVAARAGGAT
+750 VDSAYVAARAGGAT
-764 GGTDSAAVLALIDSA
+764 GGTDSAAVIALIDSA
-779 HIISKIG
+779 HINARIG
-786 SAATLTFTPDVK
+786 SAATLTFRPEAK
-798 HARLSMS
+798 YARLKLTS
-805 GDEGI
+805 DQTGI
-810 DAGAWRK
+810 TSTTAINKFNTR
-817 VDNLT
+817 VI
-822 VRDVD
+822 D
-827 TSTGNALSDTSNARL
+827 TSTNNALTSTL
-842 VIPAGVTKVKVMA
+842 GDGKFIIPAGVSKVRLRASAKTSSVTDQVTMSFYMNGA
-855 GLETTDVAGQ
+855 LLEGTSNQDISSSGRDFPAAFSGIISCAQNDYFQVAMF
-865 VIAEIYHYNSSN
+865 SSN
-877 SLQTT
+877 S
-882 RTAKNDT
+882 RTCEADDNFT
-889 DTSGGDTTVAYTSI
+889 W
-903 VDVSQG
+903 
-909 DYFQLHAYCQDAGTI
+909 FEL
-924 KATKYTYLEIE
+924 E

-940 ILNTVIGSTIQLSD
+940 MLDTVIGSTIQLSD
-954 LSNVH
+954 LSNVDS
-959 TATPTNGQALVW
+959 ASPTDGQALVW
-971 DSANQYWEPGT
+971 DNNNSYWKPGT

-1004 ARQSTVSAGATTIST
+1004 ARQSTTSAGATTIST
-1019 TSFTATDNQ
+1019 TTFTATADQ
-1028 TTFATDYTVGKIN
+1028 TTFATSYTVGKIN

-1065 STGADSNDI
+1065 GTGANANDI
-1074 LQVVKYT
+1074 VQVVKYT
-1081 TAAIAGGLDSALTT
+1081 TETIGTLDSAGVTN
-1095 QLIDSAYITA
+1095 LIDSDYIQA
-1105 RAGAG
+1105 RQSASGGG
-1110 TDSAAVI
+1110 TVDSADIIAIV
-1117 SLIDSSYVQ
+1117 DSNYVQ
-1126 ARQTAGRITA
+1126 ARQTATAPVTVTA
-1136 DIFSYTASNAQTAF
+1136 DIFSYTATANQTGFTGA
-1150 SGTDNNNKTLAYTPD
+1150 DNNNKTLAYTPD

-1184 TSGSLVTLVSAASAG
+1184 TGGSVITLQSAASAG

-1208 ATGNAA
+1208 TTGAA
-1214 RETAFSTFTYTADSG
+1214 RETAFSAFTYTATSG

-1247 RAQIYLNGIL
+1247 RAQVYLNGIL

-1268 SSTLTLTEA
+1268 SSVLTLTDA
-1277 ADSSDIIQIHD
+1277 ADSADIIQIHD

-1303 EYTADSGQTTFSGPD
+1303 EFTADSGQTTFSGAD
-1318 NNSATLSYQ
+1318 NNSATLAYQ

-1342 ADYTASNGSSVV
+1342 ADYTANNGTSVV
-1354 LAEAADSG
+1354 LAEGADSG

-1369 YGYGTTNPSTVATW
+1369 YGYGTTTTSSVATW
-1383 TERSTTATAVA
+1383 TERSSTATASA

-1406 VTVTLPSSPD
+1406 VTVTLPASPD
-1416 MGSEI
+1416 MGSEV

-1452 LDVNRAAIGLVYYNA
+1452 LDINRAAIGLVYYNT

>member
-8 GVDSDRL
+8 GPDSDRL
-15 TITPSVAEPV
+15 TITPVVSEPV

-30 KKLFIGDGSTAGGI
+30 KKLFIGDGSTVGGI
-44 EISGSVDSAAT
+44 EIQGSVDSAAT
-55 IALIDS
+55 LALIDS

-76 PDSAGVNTLIDTR
+76 PDSAGVNSLIDTR

-121 TPTIPTFGTDFID
+121 TPTIPTLGT
-134 SAAALTL
+134 
-141 IGANSLAKTG
+141 
-151 GTMSGD
+151 
-157 INMGGA
+157 
-163 RIVNAERLGIGTA
+163 
-176 APASGLHVID
+176 
-186 SVGTYGQVRISDGTN
+186 
-201 NVWHR
+201 
-206 TDSSEYRIDWF
+206 
-217 SSVARKINLLN
+217 
-228 SGSGSISVG
+228 
-237 INTPS
+237 
-242 PTQTLDVAGTLNV
+242 
-255 TGATTLGST
+255 
-264 LNGHTVPG
+264 
-272 GTGTLA
+272 
-278 LTSDI
+278 
-283 PTLGNSFVDSAEARE
+283 SFVDSAEARE

-348 IAIGQAVGTT
+348 IAIGQAVATS
-358 DSVTFGGLYVSG
+358 DSVTFAGLYVSG
-370 NLMVNGT
+370 DFMVGGT

-393 VLADGAADA
+393 VMADGAADA
-402 NAADSGGITI
+402 NAADSGGITV

-459 VFGGNGSTG
+459 IFGGNGSTG

-479 RTGTGSVAAVD
+479 RTGTGSVAYVD
-490 FYCEVNNAHRVR
+490 FYCETNNAHRVR

-528 TSQIPT
+528 TSEIPT

-572 STTVTGVITQAYVN
+572 STY
-586 SLGITAGLDSALVSQ
+586 TAI
-601 LVDSSYV
+601 LVDSAYVQARVTAGTDSAATVSLISATVDSAYV

-656 SGGAGGSGISRAD
+656 SGGGAGGTGISRAD
-669 FFHYTATNGQTS
+669 FFHYTATSGQTS

-722 VLATGADSN
+722 VLGTGADSN
-731 DIITIV
+731 DIVTII

-750 VDSSYVAARAGGAT
+750 VDSDYVAARAGGAT
-764 GGTDSAAVLALIDSA
+764 GGTDSAAVIALIDSA
-779 HIISKIG
+779 HINARVP
-786 SAATLTFTPDVK
+786 SATTLTFAQDRK
-798 HARLSMS
+798 YARLTMS
-805 GDEGI
+805 SNQSGI
-810 DAGAWRK
+810 SSATA
-817 VDNLT
+817 LT
-822 VRDVD
+822 TFNTRDVD
-827 TSTGNALSDTSNARL
+827 TSTGNALTSTL
-842 VIPAGVTKVKVMA
+842 GDGKFIIPAGVSKVRLSGSLMTSNVSDQIT
-855 GLETTDVAGQ
+855 LEIRKNGNRLASGSTNLDVSSSGRDHGVVFTGIIDVVQ
-865 VIAEIYHYNSSN
+865 NDFFQLFMFSQNS
-877 SLQTT
+877 
-882 RTAKNDT
+882 RTAEADEF
-889 DTSGGDTTVAYTSI
+889 SW
-903 VDVSQG
+903 
-909 DYFQLHAYCQDAGTI
+909 F
-924 KATKYTYLEIE
+924 EIE
-935 VVEGS
+935 VIEGS
-940 ILNTVIGSTIQLSD
+940 MLDTSVTTTLQLSD

-991 AAVISLIDSSYIQ
+991 AAVISLIDS
-1004 ARQSTVSAGATTIST
+1004 A
-1019 TSFTATDNQ
+1019 
-1028 TTFATDYTVGKIN
+1028 
-1041 TYLNGVLLVDSADY
+1041 
-1055 TASNGSSIVL
+1055 
-1065 STGADSNDI
+1065 
-1074 LQVVKYT
+1074 
-1081 TAAIAGGLDSALTT
+1081 
-1095 QLIDSAYITA
+1095 
-1105 RAGAG
+1105 
-1110 TDSAAVI
+1110 
-1117 SLIDSSYVQ
+1117 YVQ
-1126 ARQTAGRITA
+1126 AR
-1136 DIFSYTASNAQTAF
+1136 
-1150 SGTDNNNKTLAYTPD
+1150 SGG
-1165 NVNVF
+1165 VNE
-1170 LNGILLVDSDDYTA
+1170 
-1184 TSGSLVTLVSAASAG
+1184 SAL
-1199 DNIQITGYS
+1199 T
-1208 ATGNAA
+1208 
-1214 RETAFSTFTYTADSG
+1214 TFTYTATSG
-1229 QTAFTGASEEG
+1229 QTAFTGADEGG
-1240 TSLQYTS
+1240 TSLSYSTQ
-1247 RAQIYLNGIL
+1247 AQIYLNGIL

-1268 SSTLTLTEA
+1268 SSTLTLTEG
-1277 ADSSDIIQIHD
+1277 ADSDDILQIHD
-1288 FSDVRVSSNLINKNY
+1288 FTDVRVSSNLINKNY
-1303 EYTADSGQTTFSGPD
+1303 EYTADSGQTTFSGAD

-1354 LAEAADSG
+1354 LTEAADSG

-1383 TERSTTATAVA
+1383 TERSSTATAVA

-1452 LDVNRAAIGLVYYNA
+1452 LDINRAAIGLVYYNT

>member
-8 GVDSDRL
+8 GPDSDRL
-15 TITPSVAEPV
+15 TITPVVAEPV

-30 KKLFIGDGSTAGGI
+30 KRLFIGDGSTAGGI
-44 EISGSVDSAAT
+44 EIQGSVDSAAT

-76 PDSAGVNTLIDTR
+76 PDSAGVNTLIDARVNASFINALTIDADTLGGQAASTYLQTTADFPDSAGVNSLIDTR

-121 TPTIPTFGTDFID
+121 TPTIPTLGT
-134 SAAALTL
+134 
-141 IGANSLAKTG
+141 
-151 GTMSGD
+151 
-157 INMGGA
+157 
-163 RIVNAERLGIGTA
+163 
-176 APASGLHVID
+176 
-186 SVGTYGQVRISDGTN
+186 
-201 NVWHR
+201 
-206 TDSSEYRIDWF
+206 
-217 SSVARKINLLN
+217 
-228 SGSGSISVG
+228 
-237 INTPS
+237 
-242 PTQTLDVAGTLNV
+242 
-255 TGATTLGST
+255 
-264 LNGHTVPG
+264 
-272 GTGTLA
+272 
-278 LTSDI
+278 
-283 PTLGNSFVDSAEARE
+283 SFVDSAEARE

-348 IAIGQAVGTT
+348 IAIGQPVGTT

-383 TTLTVDDKNI
+383 STLTVDDKNI

-402 NAADSGGITI
+402 NAADSGGITV

-443 VGRLTAT
+443 IGRLTAT

-502 LKSPAHANYSGN
+502 LKAPAHASFSGN
-514 PDVVLPTSSGTLAL
+514 PDVVLPNASGTIAL
-528 TSQIPT
+528 TSAIPT

-586 SLGITAGLDSALVSQ
+586 NLGITAGLDSALVSQ
-601 LVDSSYV
+601 LVDSAYI
-608 QLRQSGG
+608 QLRQTSAGTLT
-615 AITVQEEGV
+615 IQEEG
-624 SLATSATT
+624 SALSTAATT
-632 LNFVGSNVTASGTG
+632 LNFVGDNVTASGSG
-646 ATKTITITGG
+646 AVKTITITGG
-656 SGGAGGSGISRAD
+656 SGGGAGGSGISRAD

-689 QTLSYTPARAAV
+689 ETLSYTPARAAV

-731 DIITIV
+731 DIITII
-737 NQGGLDSSIVTTI
+737 NQGGLDSSLVTTI
-750 VDSSYVAARAGGAT
+750 VDSAYVAARAGGAT
-764 GGTDSAAVLALIDSA
+764 GGTDSAAVIALIDSA
-779 HIISKIG
+779 HINARIG

-805 GDEGI
+805 GDETI

-909 DYFQLHAYCQDAGTI
+909 DYFQLHAYCQDAGTL

-935 VVEGS
+935 VIEGS

-982 VASSGGTDS
+982 VAST
-991 AAVISLIDSSYIQ
+991 
-1004 ARQSTVSAGATTIST
+1004 
-1019 TSFTATDNQ
+1019 
-1028 TTFATDYTVGKIN
+1028 
-1041 TYLNGVLLVDSADY
+1041 
-1055 TASNGSSIVL
+1055 
-1065 STGADSNDI
+1065 
-1074 LQVVKYT
+1074 
-1081 TAAIAGGLDSALTT
+1081 GGLDSALAT
-1095 QLIDSAYITA
+1095 QLIDSAYVQLRQSA
-1105 RAGAG
+1105 SGG
-1110 TDSAAVI
+1110 GVDSAATI
-1117 SLIDSSYVQ
+1117 ALIDSDYVQ
-1126 ARQTAGRITA
+1126 ARQTATTPVTVTA

-1199 DNIQITGYS
+1199 DNIQITGYNT
-1208 ATGNAA
+1208 TGNV

-1268 SSTLTLTEA
+1268 SSILTLTEA

-1303 EYTADSGQTTFSGPD
+1303 EYTADSGQTTFSGAD

-1383 TERSTTATAVA
+1383 TERSSTATAVA

-1452 LDVNRAAIGLVYYNA
+1452 LDVNRAAIGLVYYNT